1 VDGIVSIDR
10 WSQAP
15 LSHRRAVSITWSQVG
30 LNRLAW
36 CFIVANVVFLVID
49 AVSFWWLGLSV
60 GWSGSQTL
68 RVLALLAMCALWA
81 YFCFVPGSSGDCLF
95 AEITF
100 VTFLILLFTNIGAPA
115 QYAAVAAGAPF
126 RDSWLAAADRGLGID
141 LPALVAWTHAHPMVS
156 AGLTLTYHSFAPQL
170 IFTVLVL
177 GVLRERER
185 LWEFAFHFY
194 FCLIVAIAVFAI
206 IPAACAP
213 AHLGFVPTIDMT
225 RAIAQIQGFHDGSLS
240 VVAMNDLD
248 GLISFPSFH
257 VAGALIF
264 TWAFR
269 HRPRICVPVLLL
281 NVATIASTF
290 MSGEHYVVDVLA
302 ALPLFA
308 LSDAVYRRWGQRL
321 LLAGRSASRP
331 RDHQLTVRYV
341 SSAS

>member
-1 VDGIVSIDR
+1 MDGIVSSDR
-10 WSQAP
+10 SSQAP
-15 LSHRRAVSITWSQVG
+15 LSHRRAVSIKWSQVG

-36 CFIVANVVFLVID
+36 CFIVANAVLLVID

-68 RVLALLAMCALWA
+68 RVLALLAMCGLWA
-81 YFCFVPGSSGDCLF
+81 YFYFVPGSGGDCLF

-141 LPALVAWTHAHPMVS
+141 LPALVAWTHAHPIVA
-156 AGLTLTYHSFAPQL
+156 AGLTLAYHSFAPQL

-177 GVLRERER
+177 GLLRERER

-194 FCLIVAIAVFAI
+194 FCLMVAIAVFAI
-206 IPAACAP
+206 VPAACAP

-240 VVAMNDLD
+240 LVAMDDLD

-269 HRPRICVPVLLL
+269 YRLRIFVPVLLL

-308 LSDAVYRRWGQRL
+308 LSAAAFRWWGQPL
-321 LLAGRSASRP
+321 LLADRSGSGPRNHHVAVQYASN
-331 RDHQLTVRYV
+331 
-341 SSAS
+341 AS